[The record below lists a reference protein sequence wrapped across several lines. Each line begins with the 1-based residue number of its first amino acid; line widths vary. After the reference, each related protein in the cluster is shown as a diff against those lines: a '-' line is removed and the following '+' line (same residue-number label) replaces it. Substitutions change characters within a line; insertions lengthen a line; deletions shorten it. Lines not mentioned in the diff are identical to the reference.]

1 MSTMQ
6 SVVLRS
12 GKIQLEKAEMPTP
25 GPGQVLVKSLACGI
39 CGSDL
44 HLTRH
49 TEDVLNLYK
58 SLGLMDPDQS
68 NDVGIML
75 GHEFSGEVV
84 EYGPE
89 TEGKLPIGTRITSA
103 PVLMTMNGAGIGVTP
118 GINGA
123 YSEYFLVDE
132 DLMLELPEGVSPEAA
147 ATTEPLA
154 VGLHSVNRSAIT
166 PEDVALVAG
175 CGPIGLATIAALQ
188 MRGIKHIIASDPQDS
203 SRQLALEF
211 GATQAVN
218 PKDDDEVKLASSLLE
233 DGRLVIFECVGI
245 HQLLRNF
252 IERAPQKACLVIT
265 GVHTTETQV
274 NFAFATVKELD
285 IIFSY
290 YYSPEEFAEC
300 LKAIADGKFNWRAM
314 LTGKVGIDGV
324 EQAFETLMQPNSH
337 VKVIIEPWRKGE
349 LETTSKRG

>member
-6 SVVLRS
+6 SVILRN
-12 GKIQLEKAEMPTP
+12 GKIQLEKTDRPIP

-49 TEDVLNLYK
+49 TEDVLSLYK
-58 SLGLMDPDQS
+58 SLGVMDPDQS
-68 NDVGIML
+68 NDVDIML

-89 TEGKLPIGTRITSA
+89 TSGKLPIGTRITSV
-103 PVLMTMNGAGIGVTP
+103 PFLMTNNGVGIGVTP
-118 GINGA
+118 GVSGA

-132 DLMLELPEGVSPEAA
+132 DLMLELPEGVSAEAA

-166 PEDVALVAG
+166 PSDVALVAG

-188 MRGIKHIIASDPQDS
+188 MRGIEHIIASDPQDA

-211 GATQAVN
+211 GATQTVN
-218 PKDDDEVKLASSLLE
+218 PKEDDEIKLASSLLE
-233 DGRLVIFECVGI
+233 GGRLVIFECVGI

-265 GVHTTETQV
+265 GVHTSETQV

-324 EQAFETLMQPNSH
+324 GQAFETLMQPNSH
-337 VKVIIEPWRKGE
+337 VKVIIEPWRTGG
-349 LETTSKRG
+349 LEATPKRE

>member
-1 MSTMQ
+1 MSNMQ
-6 SVVLRS
+6 SVILRS
-12 GKIQLEKAEMPTP
+12 GKIHLENAERPTP

-49 TEDVLNLYK
+49 TDDVLNLYK
-58 SLGLMDPDQS
+58 KLGMMDPDQS
-68 NDVGIML
+68 NDVDIML

-84 EYGPE
+84 EYGPQ
-89 TEGKLPIGTRITSA
+89 TTGKIPVGTQVTSVPI
-103 PVLMTMNGAGIGVTP
+103 LMTMQGAGIGVTP
-118 GINGA
+118 GVNGA
-123 YSEYFLVDE
+123 YSEYFLIDE
-132 DLMLELPEGVSPEAA
+132 ELMLPLPEGVSPEAA

-154 VGLHSVNRSAIT
+154 VGWHSVNRSAIT
-166 PEDVALVAG
+166 TKDVALVAG
-175 CGPIGLATIAALQ
+175 CGPIGIATIAALRI
-188 MRGIKHIIASDPQDS
+188 RGIKHIIASDPQDA

-218 PKDDDEVKLASSLLE
+218 PKEVDEVKLATSLVE
-233 DGRLVIFECVGI
+233 GGRLVIFECVGI
-245 HQLLRNF
+245 HHLLRDF

-265 GVHTTETQV
+265 GVHTTDTEV

-300 LKAIADGKFNWRAM
+300 LQAIAEGKFNWRAL

-324 EQAFETLMQPNSH
+324 QQAFETLMQPNSH
-337 VKVIIEPWRKGE
+337 VKVIIEPWRKGG
-349 LETTSKRG
+349 LEAIPDGE